1 VSGRRVADV
10 ASGSGLVAI
19 AASLAGAAHV
29 TAYDVD
35 PLSLSAIAENAA
47 LNDVALEAVRSDVTA
62 SPPDAADV
70 VLAGDVC
77 YDPDMA
83 PPMLA
88 ALRTCAGRGATV
100 LVGDPRRAYL
110 PRGLTAE
117 AEYDVPSTGNV
128 EERDLTRTAVFRLHP
143 DG

>member
-1 VSGRRVADV
+1 G
-10 ASGSGLVAI
+10 GC
-19 AASLAGAAHV
+19 GA
-29 TAYDVD
+29 TWRAYDVD

-62 SPPDAADV
+62 SPPAAADV

-88 ALRTCAGRGATV
+88 ALRACAGRGATV